1 MKKSIKD
8 AKLKINNI
16 NNDIDSLSKERF
28 EIAQSVDSLQSQ
40 YDTKVE
46 FYKQESKSLSE
57 NHKKLYA
64 NYEKKS
70 QEIIDL
76 ENQLIHSGNIDN
88 LKARVNY
95 KRVPKHSRVYLKTN
109 KNEQNV
115 N

>member
-1 MKKSIKD
+1 MVISNEIFESYRQEVKR
-8 AKLKINNI
+8 
-16 NNDIDSLSKERF
+16 IDNAMRLLVKH
-28 EIAQSVDSLQSQ
+28 
-40 YDTKVE
+40 K
-46 FYKQESKSLSE
+46 YK
-57 NHKKLYA
+57 
-64 NYEKKS
+64 
-70 QEIIDL
+70 IIDL